1 MELFFPSVATYLD
14 PNHLTFLDKELFTDL
29 TSGERR
35 EVDLVVKAR
44 FRNQDS
50 FFLVHI
56 ENQSQP
62 EVEFGQRMFHYFARL
77 HEKYALPVYPI
88 AIFSFDKPQRQEP
101 QTYRVEFRDWSVLE
115 FNYRVI
121 QLNRLNWRDF
131 LEQPNP
137 VASALMAK
145 MKIVPQDRPKVKAEC
160 LRLLATL
167 SLDPARMQLIS
178 GFVDTYL
185 CLNAAEE
192 NQFQAEL
199 SRMDVTEQEAI
210 MEIVTSWT
218 EQGIQQGIQQG
229 VQQGIQQGVQQ
240 GEVALVMRQLS
251 RRFGQISPELEQQ
264 IHRLST
270 DQLEALGEALLDFSD
285 VTDLQ
290 SWLEN
295 YSEGQSYSGS

>member
-1 MELFFPSVATYLD
+1 MILSTFFFSPCSTLAVCRHA
-14 PNHLTFLDKELFTDL
+14 
-29 TSGERR
+29 
-35 EVDLVVKAR
+35 LVVQAR

-62 EVEFGQRMFHYFARL
+62 EVEFGRRMFHYFARV

-101 QTYRVEFRDWSVLE
+101 QTYRVEFRDWSVLA

-145 MKIVPQDRPKVKAEC
+145 MKIAPQDRPKVKAEC

-185 CLNAAEE
+185 RLNAAESVS
-192 NQFQAEL
+192 
-199 SRMDVTEQEAI
+199 SRA
-210 MEIVTSWT
+210 
-218 EQGIQQGIQQG
+218 
-229 VQQGIQQGVQQ
+229 
-240 GEVALVMRQLS
+240 
-251 RRFGQISPELEQQ
+251 F
-264 IHRLST
+264 
-270 DQLEALGEALLDFSD
+270 
-285 VTDLQ
+285 
-290 SWLEN
+290 
-295 YSEGQSYSGS
+295 

>member
-1 MELFFPSVATYLD
+1 
-14 PNHLTFLDKELFTDL
+14 
-29 TSGERR
+29 
-35 EVDLVVKAR
+35 
-44 FRNQDS
+44 
-50 FFLVHI
+50 
-56 ENQSQP
+56 
-62 EVEFGQRMFHYFARL
+62 MFHYFARV
-77 HEKYALPVYPI
+77 HEKHALPVYPI
-88 AIFSFDKPQRQEP
+88 ALFSFDKPQRQEP
-101 QTYRVEFRDWSVLE
+101 QTYRVEFRDWSVLA

-145 MKIVPQDRPKVKAEC
+145 MKIAPQDRPKVKAEC

-185 CLNAAEE
+185 RLNAAEE

-218 EQGIQQGIQQG
+218 EQGI
-229 VQQGIQQGVQQ
+229 QQGIQQGVQQ